1 MERNDGARCKEN
13 SSIGVEVEKHDRAQ
27 WRCKSVLKKYREVME
42 PGKEAEFYATHKP
55 YEVIE
60 MEGNALLAAG
70 ITLMWA
76 LIVGGGGT
84 AYNHLNSV
92 LQVYTGVAYVA
103 GTLDAGSPTTI
114 TGGKEWIATWTGA
127 VGDGVW
133 SKWQVTNG
141 TQGMN
146 EKTEAMGTKSG
157 GTWTLTVDITLS

>member
-1 MERNDGARCKEN
+1 MNDGAKCKEN
-13 SSIGVEVEKHDRAQ
+13 SSIGVAVERHDKAQ
-27 WRCKSVLKKYREVME
+27 WGCKSVLKKYRDVIEL
-42 PGKEAEFYATHKP
+42 GKEAEFYATHKP

-60 MEGNALLAAG
+60 MEGNALVAGG

-84 AYNHLNSV
+84 VYNNANSV
-92 LQVYTGVAYVA
+92 LQVFTGAGYVA
-103 GTLDAGSPTTI
+103 GTLDGASPATI
-114 TGGKEWIATWTGA
+114 AGGKEWIATWTGA

-141 TQGMN
+141 VTAMN